1 MSRRPRIGTVL
12 LLFHLIVLALP
23 LSGIWVLRLY
33 ESALLRQ
40 TESEL
45 IAQGAVVAA
54 AFRTEWRAAGGGLGD
69 LGPPVEARW
78 AHPPEDQGPWQ
89 PRFASLDLAEDPIL
103 PEPPAAA
110 PAPIPAG
117 AAARAAGE
125 RITTMLRDAQR
136 VTLAGVRVVDRRGVV
151 VATTREELGQ
161 SLAAREEVSR
171 ALAGEALS
179 LLRHRYAEHDPP
191 NYESI
196 SRGSSLRVF
205 CALPILEGERVL
217 GAVVLSRTPR
227 TIVQSLY
234 GKRWHLLGLAV
245 LLLGAVGTLAVLG
258 ALTIARPLRAV
269 TAQAKQIADG
279 ALGPLPRIDRP
290 TVHEVAELSDALAR
304 MAATLEHRADYIQ
317 SFAAQVSHEFK
328 TPLASIRGTV
338 ELLRD
343 HLDDMTAEQR
353 GRFLSNLDADADR
366 LDRLVR
372 RLLELARADVRRSPA
387 REHTDLTTMLD
398 SVAERYRGTGMTVV
412 LERTPSSLW
421 VGLPAETVE
430 TVLRNLLDNIRQHG
444 GPAAR
449 ALLSLRRDS
458 DAAVLRVADD
468 GPGISPANAARIF
481 DRFFTTARPSGGTG
495 LGLAIVQSLLTAHHA
510 TITLIPG
517 TAGAVFELRLPMV
530 VAPCHENGNK

>member
-1 MSRRPRIGTVL
+1 MTRRPRIGTVL

-40 TESEL
+40 TEAEL

-54 AFRTEWRAAGGGLGD
+54 AFRTEWRAAGGGGD
-69 LGPPVEARW
+69 ELGPSVEARW
-78 AHPPEDQGPWQ
+78 ARPPADQGPWQ
-89 PRFASLDLAEDPIL
+89 PRFASLDLADDPIM
-103 PEPPAAA
+103 PEPSAAMAAA
-110 PAPIPAG
+110 TPAG
-117 AAARAAGE
+117 PAARAAGE

-136 VTLAGVRVVDRRGVV
+136 VTLAGVRVVDRNGVV

-161 SLAAREEVSR
+161 SLAAQEEVGR
-171 ALAGEALS
+171 ALSGEALS
-179 LLRHRYAEHDPP
+179 LLRRRVPEFVPT

-196 SRGSSLRVF
+196 SRGSALRVF

-245 LLLGAVGTLAVLG
+245 LLLSAVGTLAVVG
-258 ALTIARPLRAV
+258 TLTIARPLRRV
-269 TAQAKQIADG
+269 TAQAKQVADG
-279 ALGPLPRIDRP
+279 ASGPLPRIDRP
-290 TVHEVAELSDALAR
+290 TVREVEELSEALAR
-304 MAATLEHRADYIQ
+304 MATTLEHRADYIQ
-317 SFAAQVSHEFK
+317 SFATQVSHEFK

-353 GRFLSNLDADADR
+353 GRFLANLDGDADR

-372 RLLELARADVRRSPA
+372 RLLELARADVVGRGPT
-387 REHTDLTTMLD
+387 TDSSSLSALIGI
-398 SVAERYRGTGMTVV
+398 VADRYRARGMTVTV
-412 LERTPSSLW
+412 D
-421 VGLPAETVE
+421 GLDDVTVAMPAEALE
-430 TVLRNLLDNIRQHG
+430 TVLHNLLDNVCQHAG
-444 GPAAR
+444 AA
-449 ALLSLRRDS
+449 AHVVLSVRRES
-458 DAAVLRVADD
+458 GAVVLRVADD

-481 DRFFTTARPSGGTG
+481 DRFFTTARHAGGTG
-495 LGLAIVQSLLTAHHA
+495 LGLAIVHSLVTGHHGA
-510 TITLIPG
+510 IALVP
-517 TAGAVFELRLPMV
+517 ADHGAVFELRLV
-530 VAPCHENGNK
+530 LAG